1 MRMERNG
8 MERER
13 TVKGKKDNYL
23 GNIKKN
29 HSISNQIINIKGHLP
44 PLRSAD
50 DPR

>member
-1 MRMERNG
+1 MERNG

-13 TVKGKKDNYL
+13 NVKGKKDNYL
-23 GNIKKN
+23 GNIKKT
-29 HSISNQIINIKGHLP
+29 IQYEIFYQIISIKGHLP